1 MGISKIVNSSNIL
14 FKKLAY
20 ICAFHKKNN
29 NINFQQ
35 FSVKQ
40 KVRGEIDESK
50 SWVLPQQKK
59 KFKLLLMQKSKPITL
74 PDDLSHS
81 KY

>member
-1 MGISKIVNSSNIL
+1 MGMSKIVNRSNIL
-14 FKKLAY
+14 SQKLAY

-40 KVRGEIDESK
+40 QMGGNR
-50 SWVLPQQKK
+50 
-59 KFKLLLMQKSKPITL
+59 
-74 PDDLSHS
+74 
-81 KY
+81 